1 MTVELINVPQD
12 YASDEDPDFVPDT
25 DEQDDS
31 ETLEEDD
38 DEDNTEYE
46 NEDDEEDGNKVAKT
60 SDATEAKAKVT
71 SSIDVAPSK
80 EAGVVSG
87 ERNDASKTQPK
98 GSEPSE
104 GVQKRVEKIPVKM
117 SSVPQKTENV
127 PAKEPAKTVVVK
139 SEEKVSS
146 KPQTKVGELGQG
158 VKNLVD
164 KMKVKGPA
172 PQKTENVSLKSAL
185 RKQAEQVM
193 LVEGKQ
199 C

>member
-1 MTVELINVPQD
+1 MTEELINVPQD

-25 DEQDDS
+25 DEQEDS

-60 SDATEAKAKVT
+60 SDVTEAKAKVT
-71 SSIDVAPSK
+71 SSLEVAPSK

-87 ERNDASKTQPK
+87 ERNDSNKTQPK

-104 GVQKRVEKIPVKM
+104 AVQKRVEKIPVKM

-127 PAKEPAKTVVVK
+127 PAKEPAKTVVVN

-146 KPQTKVGELGQG
+146 KPQTTKVSELGQG
-158 VKNLVD
+158 VKNLVE

-193 LVEGKQ
+193 LVEGK
-199 C
+199 

>member
-80 EAGVVSG
+80 EAGVVSASG
-87 ERNDASKTQPK
+87 ERNDASITQPK
-98 GSEPSE
+98 SEPSE

-193 LVEGKQ
+193 LVEGK
-199 C
+199 